1 MMTIEPDGNA
11 TEEHPSHDRSALRYS
26 NPTTDPEIPTERLTP
41 SGTFSYRR
49 GTPRTPSC
57 GVKSSVPCRTRRLSC
72 RVELNRTERQ
82 LGHRRGKARTLDS
95 QKAKAPVMT
104 PLAMALG
111 KSTCASWV
119 NGVSRM
125 KNKVGGMTSRSL
137 RGRGRGRE
145 NEHRRGERQRRGSG
159 VRLTCPWAG
168 NDESRAI
175 RNAT

>member
-72 RVELNRTERQ
+72 RVESNRTKRQ
-82 LGHRRGKARTLDS
+82 LDCRK
-95 QKAKAPVMT
+95 
-104 PLAMALG
+104 
-111 KSTCASWV
+111 
-119 NGVSRM
+119 
-125 KNKVGGMTSRSL
+125 TSRDDDARLTKGESTSDHPVGHGL
-137 RGRGRGRE
+137 GEEHVCELGEWGFEDEEQGRGHDQSKPAR
-145 NEHRRGERQRRGSG
+145 
-159 VRLTCPWAG
+159 
-168 NDESRAI
+168 SRA
-175 RNAT
+175 RARE